1 MYHLAWSV
9 VMTVYSTTLTGV
21 MFRYV
26 FPVESINLTESQD
39 LLPALAYMS
48 HHNKEMLQ
56 EEQKEQDIGSCEQ
69 WLNIKN
75 DQDYL
80 HPVEKKPGLFVRQTG
95 CFIFKYLCVAIKV
108 PLAEISFSSMSHQL

>member
-56 EEQKEQDIGSCEQ
+56 EEQKEQDIGTCEQ
-69 WLNIKN
+69 WLNVKN
-75 DQDYL
+75 DRDYL